1 MSMMLQI
8 PEPCHENWDEMVD
21 AQGGR
26 HCLVCTKT
34 VMDFTNY
41 TDEQLLDYF
50 KKPKNQN
57 TCGRFYGHQLDKEL
71 IPLTQRRFQW
81 AGKFFAGVALI
92 FTGFFNQISRA
103 SNSKQKIQTE
113 QLNLKISE
121 LSKQQNGGI
130 SGRVLDENGLPIN
143 EAMVHCKNNKSSVLT
158 DANGIFYLNFIPA
171 NTNTLIELEITKTN
185 YSVVIYE
192 SEYKDLPERIE
203 VDLLY
208 NPKPIVINKDS
219 GTKSADSLK
228 IKETST
234 DSAKIDT
241 VTMREIKIIGN
252 KKYTRHET
260 TVGVINL
267 TPPVHRII
275 RDMPN
280 IKSDA
285 LPLIKVTP
293 DIPDLRVTP
302 MDMPQ

>member
-1 MSMMLQI
+1 MNMMLQI

-57 TCGRFYGHQLDKEL
+57 TCGRFTSHQLDKEL

-143 EAMVHCKNNKSSVLT
+143 EATVYCKNNKSSVLT
-158 DANGIFYLNFIPA
+158 DVNGIFYLNFIPA

-219 GTKSADSLK
+219 ATKTKDSVSK
-228 IKETST
+228 IF
-234 DSAKIDT
+234 AKIVPIKVDT
-241 VTMREIKIIGN
+241 ILIMREIRITGHKNEKQIFMGAIRN
-252 KKYTRHET
+252 
-260 TVGVINL
+260 N
-267 TPPVHRII
+267 PPVHRAVPI
-275 RDMPN
+275 MPN